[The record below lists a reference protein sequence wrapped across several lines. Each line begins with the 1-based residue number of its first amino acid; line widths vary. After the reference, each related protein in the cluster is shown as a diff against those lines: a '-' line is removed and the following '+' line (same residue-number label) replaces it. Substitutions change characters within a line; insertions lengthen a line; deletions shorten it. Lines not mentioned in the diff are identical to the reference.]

1 MPIRIY
7 ALAKEFNLDSKELV
21 DVCKKAGIHG
31 KGSALASLD
40 DDEVTKLRAHMAG
53 PTTKKE
59 TKPATPVADNA
70 PVRSTKLTDKTSVK
84 NIARPKRKPR
94 IVVEKPP
101 LASAELAGSEAA
113 ADETDETVETP
124 VDDGADEAADMET
137 GAPETAPDEVDD
149 VANEPAA
156 DKDAPLRRGDYMV
169 PGRRGG
175 IKVITKAGDGKAGDA
190 PRQKKPRAPV
200 INVKL
205 GKMPQIKQPAPKV
218 EKTNEPKAQKPVIR
232 LPKDAIASGD
242 SKAPL
247 KQQLA
252 DVEAKQTR
260 KAGGRGEPVAPVPDG
275 EGKGVAAG
283 KRRRVG
289 KTEKAETGDRM
300 AGMANTRVNRQSS
313 RRNRAR
319 TRFGQDDRYYRGR
332 RRKRTGRNT
341 AAPRKDNVS
350 LTLPC
355 TVRSFSEASG
365 AGQGRVLGALMK
377 MGVEGLNINAGI
389 PDELVEELIL
399 ELGVEIDI
407 RQQESLEDELL
418 TAVENAVDDEDDLE
432 ARPPIITFLGHVDH
446 GKTSLLDAIIG
457 LDVVSGEAG
466 GITQHIRAYKIHDKE
481 GREIAFVDTPGH
493 EAFTE
498 MRARGAN
505 VTDIAVLVVAADD
518 GIMPQTAEAISHA
531 KAAEVPIVVALNK
544 VDLPGVDINRVM
556 TQMTEY
562 DLTPSE
568 WGGDVEVVR
577 TSAITGEGVDDL
589 LETVQGIAELHE
601 LTANPT
607 RDAYGVC
614 LEAQQEGKRGVLA
627 KLIVENGTLEVG
639 DIVVC
644 GNSHGRVKAMHDTLK
659 VKKKIKAAGP
669 SSAVNITGFDAPP
682 GAGDKFYVVDDIV
695 KAREIAEKREQES
708 RANDLSGVV
717 NAIDYESFM
726 QMLEEGRLGKP
737 DEVVTLNLI
746 VRADVRGSIEAI
758 QKELGKLDHPEVKV
772 KVLLSGVGGVTVGD
786 VTLADASQAVIVAF
800 NVIPNE
806 AARQLADERAI
817 EIRRYDVIYKITDD
831 IRAMLEGR
839 LKPEEKVVDLGRAL
853 VKQVFPISRVGSV
866 AGCYVAQGSIER
878 GCRIRV
884 YRDGRSI
891 GDYPLDS
898 LRREKDDIK
907 SVPRGMECGIKLAG
921 FNDIK
926 QDDVLEA
933 YKIEEVARTL

>member
-53 PTTKKE
+53 PSTKKE
-59 TKPATPVADNA
+59 AKPAPVVDNS
-70 PVRSTKLTDKTSVK
+70 PVRATKLTDHSTVK
-84 NIARPKRKPR
+84 HITRPKRKSR
-94 IVVEKPP
+94 LTAETPP
-101 LASAELAGSEAA
+101 LAAAELETSDAEPTEEAPTDVEPVQA
-113 ADETDETVETP
+113 SADDVVTDETTPSEAEAMESETP
-124 VDDGADEAADMET
+124 DVDE
-137 GAPETAPDEVDD
+137 
-149 VANEPAA
+149 N
-156 DKDAPLRRGDYMV
+156 APLRRGDYLS

-175 IKVITKAGDGKAGDA
+175 IKVITKAGDGKAADA
-190 PRQKKPRAPV
+190 PRPKKPRAPV

-205 GKMPQIKQPAPKV
+205 GKMPQAKPAPKAA
-218 EKTNEPKAQKPVIR
+218 KPNEPKAQKPVIR
-232 LPKDAIASGD
+232 LPKDAIAPD
-242 SKAPL
+242 TKAPL

-252 DVEAKQTR
+252 DVEAKQNR
-260 KAGGRGEPVAPVPDG
+260 KTSREQQGEAP
-275 EGKGVAAG
+275 AADAKPG
-283 KRRRVG
+283 SKRRRG
-289 KTEKAETGDRM
+289 GKAEKTEATGDRM

-313 RRNRAR
+313 RRQRSGP
-319 TRFGQDDRYYRGR
+319 RFGDDRHYRGR
-332 RRKRTGRNT
+332 RRKRSGKNT

-350 LTLPC
+350 LALPC

-365 AGQGRVLGALMK
+365 AGQARVLGALMK

-389 PDELVEELIL
+389 PDELVEELVL
-399 ELGVEIDI
+399 ELGVEVDI
-407 RQQESLEDELL
+407 RQHESLEDEML
-418 TAVENAVDDEDDLE
+418 TAVENIVDDEDDLE
-432 ARPPIITFLGHVDH
+432 IRPPIITFLGHVDH
-446 GKTSLLDAIIG
+446 GKTSLLDRIIG

-466 GITQHIRAYKIHDKE
+466 GITQHIRAYKIEDSQ
-481 GREIAFVDTPGH
+481 GRDISFVDTPGH

-544 VDLPGVDINRVM
+544 IDLPGVDINRVM

-562 DLTPSE
+562 ELTPSE
-568 WGGDVEVVR
+568 WGGDVEVVQ

-589 LETVQGIAELHE
+589 LETIQGIAELHE

-607 RDAYGVC
+607 RQAYGVC
-614 LEAQQEGKRGVLA
+614 LEAEQEGSRGVVS
-627 KLIVENGTLEVG
+627 KMIIENGTLEVG

-644 GNSHGRVKAMHDTLK
+644 GESHGRVKAMHDTLRT
-659 VKKKIKAAGP
+659 KKKIKSAGP
-669 SSAVNITGFDAPP
+669 SSAVNITGFDTPP
-682 GAGDKFYVVDDIV
+682 AAGDKFYVVDDIV
-695 KAREIAEKREQES
+695 KAREIAAKREQLS
-708 RANDLSGVV
+708 REKDLSGVV
-717 NAIDYESFM
+717 NAIDYENFM
-726 QMLEEGRLGKP
+726 LMLEEGRLGKP

-772 KVLLSGVGGVTVGD
+772 KVLLAGVGGVTYGD
-786 VTLADASQAVIVAF
+786 VTLADASKAVIVAF

-806 AARQLADERAI
+806 AARQLADERSI
-817 EIRRYDVIYKITDD
+817 EIRRYEVIYKITDD

-839 LKPEEKVVDLGRAL
+839 LKPEERVVDLGRAL

-866 AGCYVAQGSIER
+866 AGCYVAQGTIER

-907 SVPRGMECGIKLAG
+907 SVPRGMECGIKLSG

-933 YKIEEVARTL
+933 YKIEEVARKL